1 MPDNDE
7 FKIQLKVAD
16 KVYPVFCKRSD
27 EGLYRKAATAIN
39 NKIFQYSSRFSG
51 AKLETKDL
59 LAMAAV
65 HISLENL
72 FMKQKEDTS
81 PLLEKIELLDKELE
95 DYFQSIQTVQQF
107 N

>member
-16 KVYPVFCKRSD
+16 KVYPIFCKRSE

-39 NKIFQYSSRFSG
+39 DKIFQYSSLFSG
-51 AKLETKDL
+51 TKLEIKDL

-65 HISLENL
+65 HISIENM
-72 FMKQKEDTS
+72 FNKQKEDTS
-81 PLLEKIELLDKELE
+81 PMLERIMVLDKELE
-95 DYFQSIQTVQQF
+95 EYLQTA
-107 N
+107 

>member
-1 MPDNDE
+1 MMPNNDE

-16 KVYPVFCKRSD
+16 KVYPIFCKRAE

-39 NKIFQYSSRFSG
+39 DKIFQYRSLFTG
-51 AKLETKDL
+51 TKLEIKDL

-65 HISLENL
+65 HISIENQ

-81 PLLEKIELLDKELE
+81 PLLKRIELLDKELE
-95 DYFQSIQTVQQF
+95 EYLQ
-107 N
+107 

>member
-1 MPDNDE
+1 MPENDE

-16 KVYPVFCKRSD
+16 KVYPIFCKRSE

-39 NKIFQYSSRFSG
+39 DKMLQYSSKFAG
-51 AKLETKDL
+51 AKLENKDL

-65 HISLENL
+65 HISIENL
-72 FMKQKEDTS
+72 FDKQKEDTS
-81 PLLEKIELLDKELE
+81 PLMERIVLLDKELE
-95 DYFQSIQTVQQF
+95 EYLQSSCPVSL

>member
-16 KVYPVFCKRSD
+16 KVYPIFCKRSE
-27 EGLYRKAATAIN
+27 EGMYRKAATAIN
-39 NKIFQYSSRFSG
+39 DKIFQYSSKFSG
-51 AKLETKDL
+51 SKLEIKDF

-65 HISLENL
+65 HISVKKT

-81 PLLEKIELLDKELE
+81 PLLERIKLLDKELE
-95 DYFQSIQTVQQF
+95 EYLESAIP
-107 N
+107 NNLN